1 MKNLLVLVEL
11 LIGTSS
17 FGQPKN
23 NTA

>member
-1 MKNLLVLVEL
+1 MKNLLVLVGL

-17 FGQPKN
+17 LGQPKN